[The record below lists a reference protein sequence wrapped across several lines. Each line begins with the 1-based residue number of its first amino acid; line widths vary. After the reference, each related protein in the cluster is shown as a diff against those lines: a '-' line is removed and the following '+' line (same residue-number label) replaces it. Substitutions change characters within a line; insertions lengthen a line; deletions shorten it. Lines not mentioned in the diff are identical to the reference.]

1 MVLIPLD
8 PGVGVLE
15 RLRFEGRL
23 PHEQCVED
31 AADRPDVHLVAV
43 TLLAK
48 HLRRDVVGGAAKR
61 PLPLA
66 IGLDA
71 GGEAKVSDFDLQE
84 HKR

>member
-8 PGVGVLE
+8 PGVCVLE
-15 RLRFEGRL
+15 SLRFEGRL

-31 AADRPDVHLVAV
+31 AADRPDVNLEAV
-43 TLLAK
+43 TLLAQ
-48 HLRRDVVGGAAKR
+48 HLWSNVVGGTAKR

-71 GGEAKVSDFDLQE
+71 GGEAEVSDFDLQE
-84 HKR
+84 NER